1 MSRKKIYTREQY
13 YDQFCRLMNRL
24 NYIPEEGEVIVQ
36 ANKNYPQYWFISN
49 KGRVFTVSRN
59 CKNILK
65 PYCGRVGRNRKRK
78 QWTLH
83 RTQKKIVPIHRLVLE
98 HFCPDEIERIVS
110 QGKEWDGHHV
120 IPVTRFSKDQPQF
133 ANRLSNLQVVEA
145 ERHKRANRYQR
156 GDAYFKELFKKAENQ
171 IPQKSYLINRSI
183 EDICRYM
190 IQSMDPRDTE
200 AEIVVPNKDG
210 TVIWFTDAG
219 RIKFRD

>member
-1 MSRKKIYTREQY
+1 MSRKKMYTREQY

-36 ANKNYPQYWFISN
+36 ANKNYPQYRFISN

-110 QGKEWDGHHV
+110 QGKAWDGHHV
-120 IPVTRFSKDQPQF
+120 IPVTRFSKDHPQF

-171 IPQKSYLINRSI
+171 IPQKSYRINRSI

-190 IQSMDPRDTE
+190 IQSMDPKDTE